1 MARQLR
7 SVLILAA
14 SLITVT
20 ATAGPA
26 GAEPPS
32 GAVAPFLAP
41 ATVRQAHSLTLVTG
55 DVVRL
60 STLADGRQIATAD
73 EGRGF
78 QISQRNGDVYA
89 VPHAAVPY
97 VRSGQVDEALFNL
110 TDLVAAGY
118 HDEASDTLPLLVAG
132 SGMKNLRGREL
143 RSIGAVA
150 LDAEK
155 DQARQY
161 WNAVTAGQVRKVWL
175 NRQVRATLDDSVPQI
190 GAPAAWRSGY
200 DGRGVK
206 VAVLDSGYDPTHPA
220 LAGRVSTAANFTD
233 EEDTVDRFGHGTHVA
248 ATVAGRGAA
257 KGVAP
262 GADLLVGKVLN
273 GAGAG
278 DLSWVIAGME
288 WAVSQGARI
297 VNVSLGAEALEG
309 PDPVTEAVD
318 ALTASSGALFVV
330 AAGNSGSGM
339 QTVTTPGTATS
350 ALTVGAVSKE
360 DELAAFS
367 GRGPR
372 LGDGAVKPEI
382 TAPGVGIVA
391 ARAAG
396 TGLGEV
402 VSKSLTA
409 MSGTS
414 MATPHVAGAAALLAQ
429 RHPDWKAGQ
438 LKAALVASATPL
450 RKEPLWA
457 VGSGRVDVAAAL
469 DQEVVAEPAAL
480 TVNQDKAEVTYR
492 NNGAK
497 AVTLALSATA
507 ASTGATPTPAS
518 LDVTPSRLTVPAG
531 EKVTATVRVG
541 AGTPAGMYAG
551 LLIARGGGQE
561 VRTPV
566 GVTKAA
572 PVRTLTVEGVNHDGS
587 APVSWSNV
595 MLWNLD
601 SGARHYAHFGGNTTT
616 TVEVPEGRYAMTGLL
631 FVVDEEGVTREATVI
646 SEPELTIS
654 GDRTL
659 RYDGRT
665 ATRLR
670 VDTPRPA
677 TVAALGVVWQRV
689 TANRSLLEGNSF
701 TPETAVYAIAS
712 TGQASVGTFRL
723 LTRWDLTGPGTA
735 GEDYRYDLL
744 FVEDGRVPAD
754 LRQAATGLATV
765 ESEFHGHGVELRAR
779 DTRSGFVD
787 GMDLALGFSRPVE
800 RVGVRTDYVSTRGV
814 TWRHEVVQELDFGW
828 GRKGGMHQLS
838 RAYKASER
846 VREVWFGALVRPALP
861 ETGADYVYGA
871 PVNRAHDAIR
881 VAVPQYADGAVGQ
894 YGWLDYR
901 SDRGRLTLR
910 RGNTV
915 IGDTTLPYTQFTV
928 PGREATYRLT
938 LDVARDRFTDDREW
952 WTTSTATSTTWTF
965 RSGRPGGDKIAVLP
979 LLQIGYDI
987 STDLSNTVVARWAY
1001 KMKLDLGYQPGYDR
1015 GGRIAA
1021 DVRVSYDDGAH
1032 WRAVP
1037 TTGGRSLTAT
1047 VPAAPPGA
1055 EFATIRVIATD
1066 GAGNRIDQTIT
1077 RAWKVK
1083 R

>member
-1 MARQLR
+1 M
-7 SVLILAA
+7 
-14 SLITVT
+14 
-20 ATAGPA
+20 
-26 GAEPPS
+26 
-32 GAVAPFLAP
+32 AP
-41 ATVRQAHSLTLVTG
+41 APVRQAHSLTLVTG

-60 STLADGRQIATAD
+60 STLADGRQVATVD
-73 EGRGF
+73 EGRAF

-132 SGMKNLRGREL
+132 GGTKTLGRKL
-143 RSIGAVA
+143 RSIDAVA
-150 LDAEK
+150 LDADKE
-155 DQARQY
+155 QARQY
-161 WNAVTAGQVRKVWL
+161 WDAVTAGQVRRVWL
-175 NRQVRATLDDSVPQI
+175 DRQVRATLDDSVPHI
-190 GAPAAWRSGY
+190 GAPVAWRSGY

-206 VAVLDSGYDPTHPA
+206 VAVLDSGYDATHPA

-233 EEDTVDRFGHGTHVA
+233 EADTTDRFGHGTHVA
-248 ATVAGRGAA
+248 ATVAGRGSG

-297 VNVSLGAEALEG
+297 VNVSLGAEAFEG

-330 AAGNSGSGM
+330 AAGNSGPGM

-360 DELAAFS
+360 DELAPFS

-391 ARAAG
+391 ARATG

-429 RHPDWKAGQ
+429 QHPDWKAGQ
-438 LKAALVASATPL
+438 LKAALVASAAPV

-457 VGSGRVDVAAAL
+457 VGSGRVDVAAAMN
-469 DQEVVAEPAAL
+469 QQVVAEPAAL
-480 TVNQDKAEVTYR
+480 TIDQGSVEVTYR
-492 NNGAK
+492 NNGEK

-507 ASTGATPTPAS
+507 TSTGATPTPAA
-518 LDVTPSRLTVPAG
+518 LAVTPGRLTVPAG
-531 EKVTATVRVG
+531 EKVTATVRVEG
-541 AGTPAGMYAG
+541 GTPAGTYTG
-551 LLIARGGGQE
+551 LLIAQGGGQQ

-587 APVSWSNV
+587 APDSWSNV

-601 SGARHYAHFGGNTTT
+601 SGARHYAHFGGNTAT
-616 TVEVPEGRYAMTGLL
+616 TVELPEGRYALTGLL
-631 FVVDEEGVTREATVI
+631 FGIDEAGETREATVV
-646 SEPELTIS
+646 SEPELTVS

-665 ATRLR
+665 ATRIR
-670 VDTPRPA
+670 VDTPRPT
-677 TVAALGVVWQRV
+677 TVASVGVAWQRG

-701 TPETAVYAIAS
+701 NPETAVYAAAS
-712 TGQASVGTFRL
+712 ASQATVGTFRL
-723 LTRWDLTGPGTA
+723 LTRWDLA
-735 GEDYRYDLL
+735 GADYRYDLL
-744 FVEDGRVPAD
+744 FVENGRVPAG
-754 LRQAATGLATV
+754 LRQAATELATV

-779 DTRSGFVD
+779 DTRGGFVD
-787 GMDLALGFSRPVE
+787 GVDLALGFGRPVD

-814 TWRHEVVQELDFGW
+814 TWRHEVVQELDFGL

-838 RAYKASER
+838 RAYKAGER
-846 VREVWFGALVRPALP
+846 AREVWFGALVRPALP
-861 ETGADYVYGA
+861 DTGADYAYGA

-915 IGDTTLPYTQFTV
+915 VAETTLPYTQFTV
-928 PGREATYRLT
+928 PAREAMYRLT
-938 LDVARDRFTDDREW
+938 LDVARDRFTEDREW

-965 RSGRPGGDKIAVLP
+965 RSGRPGGDKVAVLP

-987 STDLSNTVVARWAY
+987 RTDLSNTVVARRPY
-1001 KMKLDLGYQPGYDR
+1001 TMKLDLGYQPGYDR
-1015 GGRIAA
+1015 GGRMTA
-1021 DVRVSYDDGAH
+1021 DVRVSYDDGTH

>member
-1 MARQLR
+1 M
-7 SVLILAA
+7 
-14 SLITVT
+14 
-20 ATAGPA
+20 
-26 GAEPPS
+26 
-32 GAVAPFLAP
+32 AP
-41 ATVRQAHSLTLVTG
+41 ATVRQAHDLTLVTG

-60 STLADGRQIATAD
+60 STLADGRQVATVD

-110 TDLVAAGY
+110 TDLAAAGY
-118 HDEASDTLPLLVAG
+118 HDGASQTLPLLVTGPGAATLG
-132 SGMKNLRGREL
+132 ATRGREL
-143 RSIGAVA
+143 RSIGALA
-150 LDAEK
+150 LDQDK
-155 DQARQY
+155 DQARQS
-161 WNAVTAGQVRKVWL
+161 WGALTAGQVRKMWL
-175 NRQVRATLDDSVPQI
+175 NRRVRATLDDSVPRI
-190 GAPAAWRSGY
+190 GAPTAWRSGY

-220 LAGRVSTAANFTD
+220 LTGRVSTAANFTD
-233 EEDTVDRFGHGTHVA
+233 ETDTVDRFGHGTHVA
-248 ATVAGRGAA
+248 ATVAGRGAR

-262 GADLLVGKVLN
+262 GADLLVGKVLD
-273 GAGAG
+273 GTGAG

-297 VNVSLGAEALEG
+297 VNVSLGAEAFEG

-330 AAGNSGSGM
+330 AAGNSGPGM

-360 DELAAFS
+360 DGLAPFS

-402 VSKSLTA
+402 VSGSLTA

-438 LKAALVASATPL
+438 LKAALVASAAPV
-450 RKEPLWA
+450 KGPLWA
-457 VGSGRVDVAAAL
+457 VGSGRVDVAAAMT
-469 DQEVVAEPAAL
+469 QQVVAEPAAL
-480 TVNQDKAEVTYR
+480 TVDQGSAEVTYR
-492 NNGAK
+492 NTGK
-497 AVTLALSATA
+497 KPVTLTLSATA
-507 ASTGATPTPAS
+507 ASTGATPTPATLRVS
-518 LDVTPSRLTVPAG
+518 PSRLTVPAG
-531 EKVTATVRVG
+531 ETITATVRVG
-541 AGTPAGMYAG
+541 AGTPAGTYAG
-551 LLIARGGGQE
+551 LLTARGGGQQ

-566 GVTKAA
+566 GVTKTA

-587 APVSWSNV
+587 APDSWSNV

-601 SGARHYAHFGGNTTT
+601 SGARHYAHFGGNATT
-616 TVEVPEGRYAMTGLL
+616 TVEVPEGRYALTGLL
-631 FVVDEEGVTREATVI
+631 FGIDGTGEIREATAV
-646 SEPELTIS
+646 SEPELTVA
-654 GDRTL
+654 GDRKL

-677 TVAALGVVWQRV
+677 AVAGLGVVWQRV

-701 TPETAVYAIAS
+701 NPETAVYATAS
-712 TGQASVGTFRL
+712 GQAAVGTFRF
-723 LTRWDLTGPGTA
+723 LTRWDLAGT
-735 GEDYRYDLL
+735 DYRYDLL
-744 FVEDGRVPAD
+744 FVETGRVPAKP
-754 LRQAATGLATV
+754 RQAATELATV

-779 DTRSGFVD
+779 DTRGGFADGVD
-787 GMDLALGFSRPVE
+787 VALGFGRSVDRA
-800 RVGVRTDYVSTRGV
+800 GVRTDYVSTRGV
-814 TWRHEVVQELDFGW
+814 TWRHEVVQELDFGL

-838 RAYKASER
+838 RAYKAGER
-846 VREVWFGALVRPALP
+846 AREVWFGALVRPALP
-861 ETGADYVYGA
+861 DTGADYAYGA
-871 PVNRAHDAIR
+871 PVNRAHNAIR
-881 VAVPQYADGAVGQ
+881 VAVPQYADGGVGQ

-915 IGDTTLPYTQFTV
+915 VGDTTLPYTQFTV

-952 WTTSTATSTTWTF
+952 WTTSTATTTTWTF
-965 RSGRPGGDKIAVLP
+965 RSGRPRGDSVAVLP

-987 STDLSNTVVARWAY
+987 RTDLSNTVGARRPYA
-1001 KMKLDLGYQPGYDR
+1001 MKLELGYQPGYQR

-1037 TTGGRSLTAT
+1037 TTGGRSVTAT

-1055 EFATIRVIATD
+1055 KFATIRVIATD

-1077 RAWKVK
+1077 RAWKVT